1 MKKRGQTDVYLCSA
15 VPDGGILRYA
25 LSERGEL
32 TFRDTL
38 PLPTPNYLIFE
49 GNTAYATL
57 SRPFPDSKSSGV
69 IRLSV
74 AEDGS
79 LSCAGEIV
87 PTGGEGACHL
97 AYDGGDL
104 YVANYGSG
112 SVTKIGGKTVRHEGN
127 GPDPIR
133 QTSPHCHGVFFSPDK
148 RYLLVCDLGLDTVFV
163 YDRELREISRAKV
176 PDGAGCRHLVLSR
189 DGRFVYVENEM
200 GCSVSVF
207 AYEDGRLVYRATC
220 PTRTY
225 APHEGPDKGSAIRL
239 SENGRRLYIA
249 NRGENEV
256 VVLSCRGEKLRVI
269 GRAPTGG
276 DEPRDF
282 ALLGGEKY
290 GIVTNQFGD
299 GFRLYRVTGIRKN
312 RLVSLQ
318 TLPLSAAIAVTERP
332 KD

>member
-1 MKKRGQTDVYLCSA
+1 MKRGQTDVYLCSA
-15 VPDGGILRYA
+15 VSDGAILHYA
-25 LSERGEL
+25 LSDAGEL
-32 TFRDTL
+32 TLRDSL
-38 PLPTPNYLIFE
+38 PLPTPNYLVFE
-49 GNTAYATL
+49 GDTAYATL
-57 SRPFPDSKSSGV
+57 SRPFSDAKESGV

-74 AEDGS
+74 APDGS
-79 LSCAGEIV
+79 LSPAGEIT

-97 AYDGGDL
+97 AVSDGDL

-112 SVTKIGGKTVRHEGN
+112 SVTKIGGKTVVHEGN

-133 QTSPHCHGVFFSPDK
+133 QEAPHCHGAFFSPDK

-163 YDRELREISRAKV
+163 YDRELNEISRAKV
-176 PDGAGCRHLVLSR
+176 PDGAGCRHLVFSR
-189 DGRFVYVENEM
+189 DGRYVYVENEM

-207 AYEDGRLVYRATC
+207 AWSDGRLTYRATY

-225 APHEGPDKGSAIRL
+225 APHDGPDKGSAIKL
-239 SENGRRLYIA
+239 SENGRRLYIT

-282 ALLGGEKY
+282 ALLGKERF
-290 GIVTNQFGD
+290 GIVTNQFGNS
-299 GFRLYRVTGIRKN
+299 FRLYSLRGLRKN
-312 RLVSLQ
+312 RLIPLQ
-318 TLPLSAAIAVTERP
+318 TTPLPAAIAVCERRR
-332 KD
+332 

>member
-1 MKKRGQTDVYLCSA
+1 MEKRRQTDVYLCSA
-15 VPDGGILRYA
+15 VPDGGILHYT
-25 LSERGEL
+25 LSPKGEL
-32 TFRDTL
+32 TLRDTL
-38 PLPTPNYLIFE
+38 PLPSPNYLVFD
-49 GNTAYATL
+49 GDTAYATL
-57 SRPFPDSKSSGV
+57 SRPFPDSDLSGV

-74 AEDGS
+74 APDGS
-79 LSCAGEIV
+79 LSRSGEMV
-87 PTGGEGACHL
+87 PTGGRGACHL
-97 AYDGGDL
+97 VALNGDL

-112 SVTKIGGKTVRHEGN
+112 SVTRIGGETVVHEGN

-133 QTSPHCHGVFFSPDK
+133 QEAPHCHGVFFSPDK

-163 YDRELREISRAKV
+163 YDRELSEISHAKV
-176 PDGAGCRHLVLSR
+176 PDGAGCRHLVFSR

-207 AYEDGRLVYRATC
+207 AYSDGRLFYRATC

-225 APHEGPDKGSAIRL
+225 ASHDGPDKGSAIKL
-239 SENGRRLYIA
+239 SQNGRRMYIT

-282 ALLGGEKY
+282 ALLGCERF
-290 GIVTNQFGD
+290 GIVTNQFGNS
-299 GFRLYRVTGIRKN
+299 FRLYRVRGLRKN
-312 RLVSLQ
+312 RLIPLQ
-318 TLPLSAAIAVTERP
+318 TNPLPAAIAVTERP
-332 KD
+332 GK

>member
-1 MKKRGQTDVYLCSA
+1 MKKRRPTDVYLCSA
-15 VPDGGILRYA
+15 VPDGGIFHYA
-25 LSERGEL
+25 LSSGGEL
-32 TFRDTL
+32 TLRDFL
-38 PLPTPNYLIFE
+38 PLPTPNYLVFD
-49 GNTAYATL
+49 GDSAYATL
-57 SRPFPDSKSSGV
+57 SRPFPDSDLSGV

-74 AEDGS
+74 APDGS
-79 LSCAGEIV
+79 LSCVGGII
-87 PTGGEGACHL
+87 PTGGKGACHL
-97 AYDGGDL
+97 AVERGNL

-112 SVTKIGGKTVRHEGN
+112 SVTEIGRKTVLHEGN

-133 QTSPHCHGVFFSPDK
+133 QEAPHCHGVFFSPDK

-163 YDRELREISRAKV
+163 YDRDLTEISRAKV
-176 PDGAGCRHLVLSR
+176 PDGAGCRHLVFSR

-207 AYEDGRLVYRATC
+207 AYEDGRLSYRATC

-225 APHEGPDKGSAIRL
+225 LPHDGPDKGSAIRL
-239 SENGRRLYIA
+239 SENGRRLYIT

-282 ALLGGEKY
+282 ALLQRERF
-290 GIVTNQFGD
+290 GIATNQFGNC
-299 GFRLYRVTGIRKN
+299 FRLYRIRGLLKN
-312 RLVSLQ
+312 RLIPLQ
-318 TLPLSAAIAVTERP
+318 TLPLPAAIAVTERP
-332 KD
+332 GK